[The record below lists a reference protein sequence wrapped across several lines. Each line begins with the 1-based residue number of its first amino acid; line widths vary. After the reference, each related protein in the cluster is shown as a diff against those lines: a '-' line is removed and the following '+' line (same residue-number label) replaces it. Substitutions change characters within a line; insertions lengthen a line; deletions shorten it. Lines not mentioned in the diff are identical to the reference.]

1 MARFISVVFAF
12 SILTSTAAVVTSW
25 SQQADKPSQAAGPGA
40 PSTAPDPPASSSK
53 GPSGIPADQI
63 TAATQLLRT
72 GKFAEAE
79 SVYRAVLQ
87 GNPKSVPAYVG
98 LFRVFLRER
107 RQEDAAN
114 VLAKAIELEPSSDA
128 VHTAQGE
135 MYFRQGQ
142 IQEAQADFTTLIKAG
157 TIEARAYLGLA
168 KIYWAESNYQH
179 GKLLFDM
186 AHERDP
192 EDPEIRRHWLFT
204 LKGGELLEELKGYLG
219 GATDD
224 EEDDREHLQ
233 TSPTE
238 LNEDVQKGAR
248 GCRLVSDVKEE
259 QIPLERLMYG
269 ADRIRGAGL
278 KVQVNNVKSRL
289 LLDSGS
295 TGILVSRKIAEKAGI
310 KPLAETDIH
319 GIGDKGTV
327 KSFIGQA
334 DSIKIGELEFQGCR
348 VEVMDRNS
356 VADDDGLI
364 GSDVFSHF
372 LVNINFPDY
381 RLELSSLPPVP
392 PLSPAEKALVEKYP
406 KTARFR
412 DRYIPPEFKTFTA
425 IYRFGHDLLIPT
437 RINDLPPKLFLIDTG
452 AFSDTISPEAAREVT
467 KTHGDSDYQVK
478 GLNGAVK
485 NVFTADKLTLT
496 FSHFRQP
503 ARDMVA
509 FDTSRMSSPTEPEIS
524 GFLGFAMLFQMQ
536 VKIDY
541 RDGLV
546 DFVYDPNRL
555 H

>member
-1 MARFISVVFAF
+1 VARFIPFVFAS
-12 SILTSTAAVVTSW
+12 SILAWIVAVPSRA
-25 SQQADKPSQAAGPGA
+25 QQADKPNQAATAEA
-40 PSTAPDPPASSSK
+40 PSSAPNTHPGSSI
-53 GPSGIPADQI
+53 GPSGGLTDQI
-63 TAATQLLRT
+63 AAATQLFQT
-72 GKFAEAE
+72 GKFADAE
-79 SVYRAVLQ
+79 GAYRLVLQ
-87 GNPKSVPAYVG
+87 GNPKSAPAYIG
-98 LFRVFLRER
+98 LFRVLLRER

-114 VLAKAIELEPSSDA
+114 ALAKAVELEPGSDA
-128 VHTAQGE
+128 VRTAQGE
-135 MYFRQGQ
+135 MHFRQGR
-142 IQEAQADFTTLIKAG
+142 IQEARADFMPLAKAG
-157 TIEARAYLGLA
+157 TSEARAYLGLA

-192 EDPEIRRHWLFT
+192 EDPEIRRQWLFT
-204 LKGGELLEELKGYLG
+204 LKGEELLKELKRYLG
-219 GATDD
+219 GAADD

-233 TSPTE
+233 TSLTE
-238 LNEDVQKGAR
+238 LSEDVQKGGR

-259 QIPLERLMYG
+259 QMPLERLMSG
-269 ADRIRGAGL
+269 ADRMRGAGL
-278 KVQVNNVKSRL
+278 KVQLNNVKSKL

-295 TGILVSRKIAEKAGI
+295 SGILVSRKIAEKAGI
-310 KPLAETDIH
+310 KPLAESDIH

-327 KSFIGQA
+327 KSFIGTA
-334 DSIKIGELEFQGCR
+334 DSITIGKLEFQGCR

-356 VADDDGLI
+356 VADEDGLI

-381 RLELSSLPPVP
+381 RLELTPLPPVP
-392 PLSPAEKALVEKYP
+392 PPSPAEKALVEKYP

-412 DRYIPPEFKTFTA
+412 DRFVPPEFKDFTA

-452 AFSDTISPEAAREVT
+452 AFSDSISPEAAREVT
-467 KTHGDSDYQVK
+467 KTHGDSGYQVK
-478 GLNGAVK
+478 GLNGAVN

-509 FDTSRMSSPTEPEIS
+509 FDTSRISPPTEPEIS
-524 GFLGFAMLFQMQ
+524 GFLGFGMLFQMQ

-541 RDGLV
+541 RDGLA
-546 DFVYDPNRL
+546 DFVYDPNRY